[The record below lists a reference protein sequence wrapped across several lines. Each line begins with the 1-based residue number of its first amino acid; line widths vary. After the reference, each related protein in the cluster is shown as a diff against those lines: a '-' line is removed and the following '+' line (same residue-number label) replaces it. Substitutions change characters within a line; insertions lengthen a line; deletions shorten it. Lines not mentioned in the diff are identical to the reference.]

1 MPCDEHHCRLNDE
14 LLEILPLLEAEQQ
27 QLILRHWRALD
38 LAGKDV
44 LLRSL
49 REPRAADLDL
59 TTLSR
64 LADYFQCGVYD
75 IMRYI
80 RSRR

>member
-1 MPCDEHHCRLNDE
+1 MLASVRGMPPIPKYGLFHGKSRR
-14 LLEILPLLEAEQQ
+14 AQF
-27 QLILRHWRALD
+27 ILRHWRALD